1 MTELSLPLIGECR
14 VRRGPT
20 LPPSESTATL
30 PLPSTLSHAEN
41 RSWGTRVASTSLRKS
56 WPPPRPNPRLT
67 RPASQLRPVLPHTLL
82 TLARTP
88 SADLGLRPDDA
99 KYRQKYGELKK
110 KLVQVEEVSLA
121 ASINQSP
128 RENNEP

>member
-41 RSWGTRVASTSLRKS
+41 RSWGTRVASAQVMAPAASKSKAYSSGVATQAGTSSHPLDSR
-56 WPPPRPNPRLT
+56 
-67 RPASQLRPVLPHTLL
+67 PHTL
-82 TLARTP
+82 
-88 SADLGLRPDDA
+88 G
-99 KYRQKYGELKK
+99 
-110 KLVQVEEVSLA
+110 
-121 ASINQSP
+121 
-128 RENNEP
+128 